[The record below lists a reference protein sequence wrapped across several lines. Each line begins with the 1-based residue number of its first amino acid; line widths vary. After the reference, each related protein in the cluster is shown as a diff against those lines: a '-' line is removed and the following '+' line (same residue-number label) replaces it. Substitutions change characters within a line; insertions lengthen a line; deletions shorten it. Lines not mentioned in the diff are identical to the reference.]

1 MLQISAAERAYVEEG
16 VRVGVRADGRGRLDY
31 RFFTLETGLITQ
43 ANGMLVD
50 HSKKKKGQENSI
62 IANNTV
68 EALNILCRRIRE
80 AATGNN
86 GHFGGG

>member
-50 HSKKKKGQENSI
+50 HSKKKKKAKK
-62 IANNTV
+62 IA
-68 EALNILCRRIRE
+68 
-80 AATGNN
+80 
-86 GHFGGG
+86 